1 MTNDNVKFLH
11 PIYVAQ
17 KQRVTLCNAMYDGYD
32 TAKKYLLQS
41 TNENEQ
47 DYAIRVDLATYNNV
61 MERIITAQVGMVYRK
76 DLIYEDVPE
85 KYLEWFTDIKLEQHL
100 QDATTRADVDGK
112 GLIMLDMPIAGG
124 EPYLV
129 QIKRESL
136 INWRYSD
143 GKFTMAVIAE
153 QYAEEDGFKIEY
165 KTQYRHLK
173 EDGNIDI
180 WREVEGSGMTI
191 VESIT
196 TSYDFLPLYL
206 ADLTDSEIPP
216 MYNIAVM
223 TKNLFNC
230 SSMVSN
236 SLRKATDPSLLTVG
250 LGLDENNELKLGVN
264 STINTDNENA
274 RVEWIELDGASI
286 PIAKLDLKDQEK
298 TIGER
303 ALDMN
308 SENQAEKT
316 ARQVGQETA
325 ESHAR
330 LSDISTIME
339 YFANDIYQGLM
350 RMKYNQDAIGKI
362 IYPRDFVEEGLMNN
376 LMSSINQAWVSGMIS
391 HETALNTLVAK
402 EQLQIEDVQA
412 EIKLAGEEF
421 TVEEVP
427 NGSQSTDTKAN
438 KPNTK

>member
-1 MTNDNVKFLH
+1 MTNDDIKFQH
-11 PIYVAQ
+11 PIYKAQ
-17 KQRVTLCNAMYDGYD
+17 QKRVTLCNAMYDGYD

-61 MERIITAQVGMVYRK
+61 LERIIVAQVGMVYRK
-76 DLIYEDVPE
+76 ELIYEDVPE
-85 KYLEWFTDIKLEQHL
+85 KYLEWFTDIKFEQHL

-136 INWRYSD
+136 INWRMVD

-173 EDGNIDI
+173 ENGDIDI

-206 ADLTDSEIPP
+206 ADLGDLPP

-230 SSMVSN
+230 SAMTAN
-236 SLRKATDPSLLTVG
+236 AIRKATDPSLLTVG
-250 LGLDENNELKLGVN
+250 LGLDDNNELKLGVN

-286 PIAKLDLKDQEK
+286 PIAKQDLKDQET

-303 ALDMN
+303 ALNMQAQGADSSKTATQVNKEN
-308 SENQAEKT
+308 SESN
-316 ARQVGQETA
+316 
-325 ESHAR
+325 AR
-330 LSDISTIME
+330 LSDISSVME
-339 YFANDIYQGLM
+339 YMANNIYQGLM

-362 IYPRDFVEEGLMNN
+362 CYARDFKDEGVANN
-376 LMSSINQAWVSGMIS
+376 LMPSINQAWVSGLIS
-391 HETALNTLVAK
+391 HETALTTLVEK
-402 EQLQIEDVQA
+402 EQLVIDDIEA
-412 EIKLAGEEF
+412 EIKLAG
-421 TVEEVP
+421 VEADERLP
-427 NGSQSTDTKAN
+427 EAGEPTNQESSN
-438 KPNTK
+438 SNTRG